1 MQPLAR
7 LALLLV
13 LAACAA
19 AGATLASARPAAT
32 ALEGTVGPDF
42 TITLKD
48 AQGNAVTTLPEGDY
62 TITVKD
68 LSEFHNFH
76 LTGPGVNQATVV
88 EKTGTVTWNVHLAS
102 GMYTFQ
108 CDPHSSQMKGTV
120 RVGTGGTTTVTT
132 TTTTTSG
139 GGTAPP
145 KPPVVVGTVGPGTTI
160 RLTKGGKRVKSLKA
174 GRYTFRIADRAKAHN
189 FVLEKSK
196 GGKFERAITSV
207 PFVGTK
213 SMVVTLTRGSWEFY
227 CAPHESTMHGNFTV
241 T

>member
-42 TITLKD
+42 VITLKD
-48 AQGNAVTTLPEGDY
+48 AQGNRVTTLPEGDY

-76 LTGPGVNQATVV
+76 LVGPGVNEATDV
-88 EKTGTVTWNVHLAS
+88 ETTGTVTWNVHLKS
-102 GMYTFQ
+102 GTYTFQ
-108 CDPHSSQMKGTV
+108 CDPHASQMKGSV
-120 RVGTGGTTTVTT
+120 KVGTAATETT
-132 TTTTTSG
+132 TTTPT
-139 GGTAPP
+139 GGTAAP
-145 KPPVVVGTVGPGTTI
+145 KAPVVVGTVGPGYSI
-160 RLTKGGKRVKSLKA
+160 HLTKGGKRVKSLKA
-174 GRYTFRIADRAKAHN
+174 GRYAFKITDRAAVHN

-196 GGKFERAITSV
+196 GGTFERAITSV
-207 PFVGTK
+207 PFKGTK
-213 SMVVTLTRGSWEFY
+213 TVVVKLTKGSWEFY
-227 CAPHESTMHGNFTV
+227 CAPHESTMHGDFTV